1 MSKIKHF
8 EDLETWQLA
17 RELSLSIYRLT
28 KTFPNEFEL
37 VSQMRRSALSVMD
50 NIAEGFERGGKTE
63 YIQFLYL
70 AKGSCGELRSQL
82 YSALDREH
90 LSQEDF
96 EQYRKRCIKISVK
109 LSNMITQ
116 LKNSPHSGDKFK

>member
-90 LSQEDF
+90 LNQEDF

-109 LSNMITQ
+109 LSNMVTQ
-116 LKNSPHSGDKFK
+116 LKRSPHSGDKFK